1 MAATD
6 FGCDERFMRLLKLDA
21 SLPGHP
27 TSQQSS
33 RLSIRAPRAG
43 KVHALPHIFCH
54 VATVNPSDLH
64 LLYLA
69 TRTTHPIRGVVAA
82 FMPYALSLSSL
93 VPQLPQLGV
102 LSLSSGSVPQ
112 SGSLS
117 HSSSSSGSCPSVG
130 SVPQYRAT
138 RVGHLCS
145 VPRVGCLARVRPR
158 VLRSRGVHQHS
169 LIKFLATHRDF

>member
-82 FMPYALSLSSL
+82 FMPYIAVGTTVTGRPPHRSVREALPHTAPALSRARNR
-93 VPQLPQLGV
+93 
-102 LSLSSGSVPQ
+102 
-112 SGSLS
+112 
-117 HSSSSSGSCPSVG
+117 SCGYGCRIRGRGRYFARRPAI
-130 SVPQYRAT
+130 RAQVQ
-138 RVGHLCS
+138 RS
-145 VPRVGCLARVRPR
+145 RPR
-158 VLRSRGVHQHS
+158 
-169 LIKFLATHRDF
+169 

>member
-82 FMPYALSLSSL
+82 FMPYPLML
-93 VPQLPQLGV
+93 
-102 LSLSSGSVPQ
+102 
-112 SGSLS
+112 
-117 HSSSSSGSCPSVG
+117 CPSAGIGPIERFVEQRFEDEVG
-130 SVPQYRAT
+130 MQVMGMA
-138 RVGHLCS
+138 
-145 VPRVGCLARVRPR
+145 
-158 VLRSRGVHQHS
+158 
-169 LIKFLATHRDF
+169 

>member
-82 FMPYALSLSSL
+82 FMPYPLMLCPPAGSPSAGIGQIERF
-93 VPQLPQLGV
+93 VEQRFEDEVGV
-102 LSLSSGSVPQ
+102 QVMGM
-112 SGSLS
+112 
-117 HSSSSSGSCPSVG
+117 
-130 SVPQYRAT
+130 A
-138 RVGHLCS
+138 
-145 VPRVGCLARVRPR
+145 
-158 VLRSRGVHQHS
+158 
-169 LIKFLATHRDF
+169 

>member
-1 MAATD
+1 MQWTSVGDTSVGDRALHKMAATD

-82 FMPYALSLSSL
+82 FMPYALML
-93 VPQLPQLGV
+93 
-102 LSLSSGSVPQ
+102 
-112 SGSLS
+112 
-117 HSSSSSGSCPSVG
+117 CPSAGIGQASAGIGPIERFVEQRFEDEVG
-130 SVPQYRAT
+130 VQVMGMA
-138 RVGHLCS
+138 
-145 VPRVGCLARVRPR
+145 
-158 VLRSRGVHQHS
+158 
-169 LIKFLATHRDF
+169 